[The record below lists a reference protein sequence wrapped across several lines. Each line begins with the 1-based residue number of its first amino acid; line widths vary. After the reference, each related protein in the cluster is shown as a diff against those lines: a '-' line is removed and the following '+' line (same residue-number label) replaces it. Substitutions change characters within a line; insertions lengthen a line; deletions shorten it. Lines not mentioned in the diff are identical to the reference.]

1 MASMAPREHKRA
13 EIEIAFAL
21 WRKLTADTS

>member
-1 MASMAPREHKRA
+1 MAPREHKRA